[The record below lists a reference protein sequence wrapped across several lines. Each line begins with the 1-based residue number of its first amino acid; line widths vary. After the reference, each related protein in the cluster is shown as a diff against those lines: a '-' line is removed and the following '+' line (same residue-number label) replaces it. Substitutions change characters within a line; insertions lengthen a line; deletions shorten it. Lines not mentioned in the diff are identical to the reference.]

1 MSSKFLTL
9 ITEVVGLHAI
19 EAGAGVGVEVNTDKN
34 SVAVAIGDICAAPE
48 RDELITAACHGDRHA
63 LCLEHFLH

>member
-1 MSSKFLTL
+1 MSGKFLTL

-34 SVAVAIGDICAAPE
+34 SVAVTIGDICAAPE
-48 RDELITAACHGDRHA
+48 
-63 LCLEHFLH
+63 